1 MWATFVEY
9 SALRVIRIVKCCCN
23 GTYGES
29 SKISWDIA
37 MGPFSKVNLI
47 TDIGSTIHRVLI
59 FNPWGIWATATAPVY
74 FWLHNKS
81 LGCLPIARFQW
92 HWHIFCKHPAHEK
105 CEGDQHKTVGFSLT
119 RPTISYFS
127 LFSGVDHIAI
137 HRLTFNWLKNINT
150 A

>member
-1 MWATFVEY
+1 MRAAFVQH
-9 SALRVIRIVKCCCN
+9 SVLRVIRIVECRCN
-23 GTYGES
+23 GTYGEP
-29 SKISWDIA
+29 SKISRDIA
-37 MGPFSKVNLI
+37 IGPFSKVNLI
-47 TDIGSTIHRVLI
+47 TDIGSTMNRVLI

-74 FWLHNKS
+74 FWLHNIR
-81 LGCLPIARFQW
+81 LGCLPIARLQW

-105 CEGDQHKTVGFSLT
+105 CEGDYNKIFGFSLT

-137 HRLTFNWLKNINT
+137 HGLTFNRLKNINT